1 MGTVRQVV
9 ERIADNIALVPQVG
23 ELENGMILRRV
34 EAAQQRISQALQ
46 FPKRYIKG
54 VDATAAFSMPNEARP
69 GGLLYA
75 EKETSNEER
84 NARIPLMTV
93 QEANDIGLMWD
104 TTDADLSAYKRSAHY
119 GKYLIIYDPIN
130 ISAPVYPLGF
140 DTGDTLRLLY
150 VLKPTVLTAVDD
162 TQPFN
167 GELPEYGDDMLV
179 QYVTFEILF
188 AAGAEQS
195 QAFYNDYRGLMEDA
209 LAYTRP
215 PFWYPRSPREEVI
228 L

>member
-1 MGTVRQVV
+1 MGTVRNIV
-9 ERIADNIALVPQVG
+9 ERIADNLTLFPGAAST
-23 ELENGMILRRV
+23 ENGMILRRV
-34 EAAQQRISQALQ
+34 ENAHQRVAQELHM
-46 FPKRYIKG
+46 PKRYIKG

-75 EKETSNEER
+75 EKETSNVER
-84 NARIPLMTV
+84 SAIIPLMTV
-93 QEANDIGLMWD
+93 QEANDIGIMWD

-130 ISAPVYPLGF
+130 VSAPVYPLGF

-167 GELPEYGDDMLV
+167 GEMPEFGDDILV

-188 AAGAEQS
+188 AQGAEQS
-195 QAFYNDYRGLMEDA
+195 QAYYNDYRRLMEDA
-209 LAYTRP
+209 LAYNRP
-215 PFWYPRSPREEVI
+215 PFWYPRSARREVI